1 MQHFLEIPY
10 VMLVFLF
17 KLIASPI
24 LLGGVSLAGRRWG
37 PAVSGWLV
45 GLPLTSA
52 PVLLFVGVEHGRAAV
67 VAGAQG
73 VLLGGVAVAA
83 FCLALAR
90 AAGHWPWILALT
102 AGLAAYLAVAWLSLG
117 VVLPIPWACAVVAAS
132 LILMLLLMP
141 PPAPRPPKVTP
152 PRWDLPLRM
161 LLAASIVVTLTAVV
175 PLFGP
180 RVVGLLSS
188 FPAFVSILS
197 GFALRQQGAVAAQ
210 AIARGVVLGLFAF
223 VAFYLVVGLTV
234 MPWGLALAFVV
245 ASLAAFAVQGAS
257 LLATTSPPDKGSETA
272 SATV

>member
-1 MQHFLEIPY
+1 MQRILERVY

-17 KLIASPI
+17 KLIASPL

-83 FCLALAR
+83 FCLAVAH
-90 AAGHWPWILALT
+90 AAGRWPWGAALA

-132 LILMLLLMP
+132 LILVLVWLP
-141 PPAPRPPKVTP
+141 PPAPRPPAVVA

-188 FPAFVSILS
+188 FPAFVTILCA
-197 GFALRQQGAVAAQ
+197 FALHQQGAVAAQ
-210 AIARGVVLGLFAF
+210 AITRGVVLGLFAF
-223 VAFYLVVGLTV
+223 VAFYLVVGLV
-234 MPWGLALAFVV
+234 VVAWGLAAAFVV

-257 LLATTSPPDKGSETA
+257 LLTTTRPPAPGSE
-272 SATV
+272 SVGATM

>member
-1 MQHFLEIPY
+1 
-10 VMLVFLF
+10 MLVFLF
-17 KLIASPI
+17 KLIASPMLI
-24 LLGGVSLAGRRWG
+24 GGVSLAGRRWG

-83 FCLALAR
+83 FCLAVAR
-90 AAGHWPWILALT
+90 AAGRWPWGMTLV
-102 AGLAAYLAVAWLSLG
+102 AGLMAYLVVAWLSLG
-117 VVLPIPWACAVVAAS
+117 VVLPILWACLVVAAS
-132 LILMLLLMP
+132 LGLALLLLP
-141 PPAPRPPKVTP
+141 PPAPRPPAIVP

-161 LLAASIVVTLTAVV
+161 ALAASIVVSLTAVV

-188 FPAFVSILS
+188 FPAFVTILC

-210 AIARGVVLGLFAF
+210 AITRGVVLGLFAF
-223 VAFYLVVGLTV
+223 VAFYLIVGLAV
-234 MPWGLALAFVV
+234 VAWGLAPAFVV

-257 LLATTSPPDKGSETA
+257 SLATTSPPDSGSKA
-272 SATV
+272 ARATV